1 MRKFIIV
8 AGAMLGLLAPSI
20 ASAAPAK
27 DTTVT
32 TTTVGNG
39 GTLNVSKG
47 VATFGIPTNS
57 AYGVIKAMPVNL
69 KLKDIKTLGF
79 KSLSSAGGGMVY
91 MNVIT
96 NAADGIGTHK
106 VKYTPF
112 AQESAL
118 GGFLPEPGIG
128 AWYSH
133 DMLTTGVRFNDADDN
148 TPAQT
153 WADAVTAY
161 GDETVNRVSITAG
174 ASLGHGTVQID
185 RMQVN
190 NSVISFN

>member
-1 MRKFIIV
+1 MRKF
-8 AGAMLGLLAPSI
+8 LLIGVTLAALIAPSA

-39 GTLNVSKG
+39 GSISVNKG
-47 VATFGIPTNS
+47 VATFNIPTNS

-96 NAADGIGTHK
+96 NAVDGNGTHK

-118 GGFLPEPGIG
+118 GGFLPELGIG
-128 AWYSH
+128 SWYSH

-148 TPAQT
+148 TPSST
-153 WADAVTAY
+153 WADAVAKY

-190 NSVISFN
+190 NSVVSFN